1 LFAFNTL
8 KDIPSYIVNNVSNN
22 TFLNYLQNEQW
33 HHINENEFVENIYKL
48 SHAFEQA
55 GVGKGSTVAIVSN
68 SSPYWLMIDYAL
80 QDIGAIS
87 VPIFANIAKEN
98 FIYQLK
104 DAEVE
109 YIYIASQDRY
119 EQIKEPI
126 NELKLVITHN
136 IECKN
141 DNSVDF
147 NSFINIS
154 EKRSENIVNENDIA
168 TIIYTSGSTGTPKG
182 VELTHKNIVSQIK
195 ETLKLFLLSKDD
207 VALSFLP
214 LAHIFERIVMNSY
227 VTSGVSVYFVND
239 VKNIANLL
247 KDVKPSIMSVVPR
260 LLDKIYIKI
269 HDNIKTAPLLKRVI
283 AGLALS
289 EADNK
294 ELSTTTIFTPIFKK
308 LIYPKLLE
316 ALGGNIRF
324 IICGGAPLNLKVEK
338 FFTNIGLEIYQGYG
352 LTETSPVICVNSPMN
367 KKPFTCG
374 KAFSEAEV
382 KIAKDSE
389 LYTRGVYLMHG
400 YHNQIEKTNEAI
412 DKDGWFHTGD
422 LASIDKDGFIT
433 INGRKKELFKTSNGK
448 YISAIHIEQL
458 LTQNRWCD
466 YAVVVAD
473 NKPFVSAF
481 IFLDQTAI
489 KEYANLKRIS
499 YSSKQELYNSNLIQ
513 KLVKKLVKKANRHL
527 NHEQKV
533 KKYHIVS
540 EEATIDNHILTPSMK
555 ISRVAVYARYED
567 VIKSIYGELL

>member
-1 LFAFNTL
+1 MFAFNTL